1 MSAVAGIS
9 QRTAFKR
16 KMRSSKSPLVLP
28 ASDSCPPFAPGV
40 LDPGVLAGVDNQTE
54 GGGFLLKPLKALI
67 AFEMRE
73 LFEDVWLVPPADA
86 RLEEARFFG
95 RGICQLASELAREA
109 GAGPSST
116 VTTHGSAAE
125 SEMPIEASEGVTSQG
140 SAVNSWSAQASA
152 GFASA
157 GLYRCAMTTGSAG
170 GSEGPGS
177 EGG

>member
-1 MSAVAGIS
+1 M
-9 QRTAFKR
+9 
-16 KMRSSKSPLVLP
+16 P

-95 RGICQLASELAREA
+95 RGICQLASELACDLEA
-109 GAGPSST
+109 GFSST

-125 SEMPIEASEGVTSQG
+125 SERPSDASEGVTSQG
-140 SAVNSWSAQASA
+140 PAVNSESAQASA

-157 GLYRCAMTTGSAG
+157 GL
-170 GSEGPGS
+170 
-177 EGG
+177 

>member
-1 MSAVAGIS
+1 MDTQI
-9 QRTAFKR
+9 
-16 KMRSSKSPLVLP
+16 
-28 ASDSCPPFAPGV
+28 
-40 LDPGVLAGVDNQTE
+40 E

-67 AFEMRE
+67 ALEMRE
-73 LFEDVWLVPPADA
+73 LFEDVWLAPPADA

-95 RGICQLASELAREA
+95 RGISQPASELAREA

-125 SEMPIEASEGVTSQG
+125 SERPTEASEGVTSQG

-157 GLYRCAMTTGSAG
+157 GL
-170 GSEGPGS
+170 
-177 EGG
+177 